1 MITRQ
6 WAFIVWGQAAPKGS
20 MKCIGQRGKVKHVVV
35 ESDVVGS
42 PKWRRK
48 VAGQAAVHVQE
59 QADKYQAVALELT
72 YTIARPESHY
82 GTGRNAGQLKA
93 GAPQYPTARSGGDI
107 DKLERNILDA
117 LQEAG
122 VLVDDA
128 QVIEVSHHKRYL
140 VPARDRALYG
150 DALEAPGVLI
160 RVAPMVEAPLVE
172 LPYEPPKHPCPHIS
186 NGVFCRYYEHADD
199 VPHSYGGGLGDPV
212 SNRHCASPDPH
223 PSHAWR
229 GHNDVFN
236 CSGTELEARSLP
248 WEGTLTDDSETHD
261 G

>member
-59 QADKYQAVALELT
+59 RADKYQAVALELT

-128 QVIEVSHHKRYL
+128 QVIEVSHHKRYV
-140 VPARDRALYG
+140 VPERSKRLYG
-150 DALEAPGVLI
+150 DALNAPGVLVRI
-160 RVAPMVEAPLVE
+160 EPMVEAPLIE
-172 LPYEPPKHPCPHIS
+172 LPYERALDE
-186 NGVFCRYYEHADD
+186 GERHA
-199 VPHSYGGGLGDPV
+199 
-212 SNRHCASPDPH
+212 
-223 PSHAWR
+223 
-229 GHNDVFN
+229 
-236 CSGTELEARSLP
+236 
-248 WEGTLTDDSETHD
+248 
-261 G
+261 